1 MERGGRGIR
10 RTRGGRPFIRGFYR
24 GRAPN
29 RKGTRRPM
37 GSRSR
42 LSSSRDKYESSYND
56 NDRSDSRERSWDS
69 KSGTDKDTSK
79 EKHDEDDNSPIS
91 RSKWDKDED
100 LSEKNDERYSDKKGY
115 YDTKYYRRASGHPH
129 RGYRRPYQNNYWDR
143 SDRGRHHSPQ
153 SQYRVRPYNSPSRYR
168 RYSRSPDR
176 RRSPSRYRSKSRS
189 RSHSHSP
196 SRSRRYTSPKLRSPK
211 RRSPSRR
218 PRSPN
223 ALDQSIEK
231 TQTVKSNSDDENN
244 SDDFVEK
251 LKASKGS
258 KTPGRV
264 EYTEKIDDDYWIE
277 TNKSDSKDTKDT
289 KKSNRPEYSSKG
301 SKTPGRSEISS
312 NDKDEHWTK
321 SQTPKTSTK
330 NIYSNSWD
338 DSPIREKSIPKALKT
353 PGRKDYSAKDDDY
366 WINSPPTESKKD
378 RSSNDVYS
386 NKAINKDSTTLYVQE
401 LSSSDSEPEK
411 NVTKRTRSM
420 SLTNSDKSDTP
431 PLSTEQSNKGN
442 RYSQAPP
449 LSSRAPNSILKEP
462 PPPTLPTTPSHLPLY
477 NSQWPGTQNSATPY
491 SSTTNY
497 VQPQPSQ
504 FTAYQQRQPVPVS
517 TLNNATFLR

>member
-10 RTRGGRPFIRGFYR
+10 RARGGRPFIRGFYR
-24 GRAPN
+24 GRTPN
-29 RKGTRRPM
+29 RKGTMRRPM

-42 LSSSRDKYESSYND
+42 PSSSRDKYESSYND

-69 KSGTDKDTSK
+69 KSGSDKEVSK
-79 EKHDEDDNSPIS
+79 EKHDGDDSSPIS

-100 LSEKNDERYSDKKGY
+100 HSEKNNDRYSDKKSY
-115 YDTKYYRRASGHPH
+115 YDAKYYRRATGHPH

-143 SDRGRHHSPQ
+143 SDRGRHYSPQ
-153 SQYRVRPYNSPSRYR
+153 SQYRVRPYNSPSRPR

-196 SRSRRYTSPKLRSPK
+196 SRSRRYTTPKLRSPK

-223 ALDQSIEK
+223 VQDQSIEK
-231 TQTVKSNSDDENN
+231 TQAVKNNSDDENN

-264 EYTEKIDDDYWIE
+264 EYSEKSDDEYWIE

-321 SQTPKTSTK
+321 SQTSKTSTK
-330 NIYSNSWD
+330 NLYSNSWD
-338 DSPIREKSIPKALKT
+338 DSPIREKSIPKVLKT

-366 WINSPPTESKKD
+366 WINSPPTETKKD
-378 RSSNDVYS
+378 RSSNDAYS
-386 NKAINKDSTTLYVQE
+386 NKTINKDSTTMYVQE

-411 NVTKRTRSM
+411 KVTKRPRSM

-431 PLSTEQSNKGN
+431 PSNTEQSNKLGN

-449 LSSRAPNSILKEP
+449 LSSRVPNSILKEP
-462 PPPTLPTTPSHLPLY
+462 PPPTLPATPNNLPLY
-477 NSQWPGTQNSATPY
+477 NSQWSGIQNSATSY
-491 SSTTNY
+491 SSTANY
-497 VQPQPSQ
+497 VQPQSSQ

-517 TLNNATFLR
+517 TINDVNF